1 MKTKVKC
8 GLRLAMDGEK
18 YAIILKILGNGNVQL
33 KLVDG
38 SETLGKIRM
47 KFKRKGRDVINV
59 GTWVLVGER
68 DYETKKKVCDI
79 LEVYTPSEVAK
90 LMETDGDWSLFTG
103 EKMDYNEVQ
112 FQEQEAESITLDTD
126 INFDD
131 I

>member
-18 YAIILKILGNGNVQL
+18 YAMILKILGNGNVQL

-38 SETLGKIRM
+38 TETLGKIRM

-103 EKMDYNEVQ
+103 EKLDYNEVQ
-112 FQEQEAESITLDTD
+112 FQEAESITLDTD

>member
-38 SETLGKIRM
+38 TETLGKIRM

-68 DYETKKKVCDI
+68 EYETKKKVCDI

-103 EKMDYNEVQ
+103 EKLDYNEVQ
-112 FQEQEAESITLDTD
+112 FQEAESINLDTD

>member
-103 EKMDYNEVQ
+103 EKLDYNEVQ
-112 FQEQEAESITLDTD
+112 FQEAESITLDTD

>member
-79 LEVYTPSEVAK
+79 LEVYTPSEVSK

-103 EKMDYNEVQ
+103 EKLDYNEVQ
-112 FQEQEAESITLDTD
+112 FQEAESITLDTD

>member
-33 KLVDG
+33 KLADG
-38 SETLGKIRM
+38 TEMMGKIRM
-47 KFKRKGRDVINV
+47 KFKRKGRDIINV

-68 DYETKKKVCDI
+68 DYETKKKVADI
-79 LEVYTPSEVAK
+79 LEVYTNVEVAK

-103 EKMDYNEVQ
+103 DKLDYSEVHI
-112 FQEQEAESITLDTD
+112 ESNESITMDTD

>member
-33 KLVDG
+33 KLADG
-38 SETLGKIRM
+38 TETLGKIRM

-68 DYETKKKVCDI
+68 EYETKKKVCDI

-90 LMETDGDWSLFTG
+90 LVETDGDWSLFTG
-103 EKMDYNEVQ
+103 EKLDYNEVQ
-112 FQEQEAESITLDTD
+112 FQEAESITLDTD

>member
-33 KLVDG
+33 KLADG

-47 KFKRKGRDVINV
+47 KFKRKGRDIINV

-103 EKMDYNEVQ
+103 EKLDYNEVQ
-112 FQEQEAESITLDTD
+112 FQEVDSITLDTD